1 MKKFDKSFNGYN
13 VNQVNAFVDDV
24 VDKVDDMITKM
35 KEKDLIIDRLTKELE
50 HYKSMDATLNR
61 AVVMAE
67 EASNKYKENSLNES
81 DLIITEA
88 KKNANR
94 IINDALMKAE
104 HIEEVVIFLGHLIKI
119 CGPRRIAAAIAFR
132 ITIGVLLD
140 IIFAHNFKSK
150 AAVLCAEHGIV
161 ANYIA
166 TTAASRNMTQ
176 RRFKAK
182 GILKLIVLAN
192 LVRLDNRHLTT
203 AVR

>member
-104 HIEEVVIFLGHLIKI
+104 HIEEESARLRRNIVTYKKRMKGLIEQQSEIIDDLDKI
-119 CGPRRIAAAIAFR
+119 
-132 ITIGVLLD
+132 D
-140 IIFAHNFKSK
+140 I
-150 AAVLCAEHGIV
+150 E
-161 ANYIA
+161 
-166 TTAASRNMTQ
+166 
-176 RRFKAK
+176 
-182 GILKLIVLAN
+182 
-192 LVRLDNRHLTT
+192 
-203 AVR
+203 